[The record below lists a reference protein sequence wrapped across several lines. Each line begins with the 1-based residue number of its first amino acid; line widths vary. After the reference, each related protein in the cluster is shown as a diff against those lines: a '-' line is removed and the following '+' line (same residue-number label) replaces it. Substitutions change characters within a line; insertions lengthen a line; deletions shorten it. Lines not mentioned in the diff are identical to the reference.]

1 MKKRIIETL
10 FIVIVMVAL
19 ILENCSSFE
28 IFVTGILFLNYL
40 ALDELVIKQNQNKK

>member
-10 FIVIVMVAL
+10 FIIIVMIAL
-19 ILENCSSFE
+19 ILENSSSFE

-40 ALDELVIKQNQNKK
+40 ALDELVNKQTRNKK